1 LLPTPDQILSDL
13 LGGHKSFLPI
23 GPALPNALSIVLLA
37 RQRFP
42 ELGVLLIYIFNLPGH
57 EL

>member
-1 LLPTPDQILSDL
+1 MLDQILSDL